1 MTRLTLHE
9 PVRSPRSVGRTL
21 CPLSRYTYP
30 ENPGSNL
37 KHPRTKLWPVEDIA
51 EVAVHSLQVADQG
64 GKPLPSSS
72 FPLPRVGLGT

>member
-1 MTRLTLHE
+1 MPAVTVYLPGE
-9 PVRSPRSVGRTL
+9 PRP
-21 CPLSRYTYP
+21 
-30 ENPGSNL
+30 SNL